1 MRHIHDAQIAHLFNE
16 DSMSGKNRLFYSAR
30 CRHCQAFMAE
40 LSKTTFAPEFIIVCV
55 DPSPSRPPLPPWL
68 KSVPTMIPAGSSE
81 PLVGPGAVNNWL
93 FARKMGVSGERKSG
107 SEALEE
113 RNALI
118 RPPEYTPDMSPRPNA
133 TARSA
138 APPSLVPTAAHMM
151 AAGGAGPAT
160 TASSGSSSG
169 KPDLLGVKAYE
180 GTDANVLAYHGNEMS
195 GSGKWSDSYSFLG
208 ASGDSSDKMFN
219 PIGRQFESLVSGHG
233 IPGAGVSGPGG
244 MSGGGSSSGPKRSA
258 KEDAEQRRLEAFMAA
273 RDSEIP
279 GPPTRR

>member
-1 MRHIHDAQIAHLFNE
+1 
-16 DSMSGKNRLFYSAR
+16 
-30 CRHCQAFMAE
+30 MAE
-40 LSKTTFAPEFIIVCV
+40 LSKTPFAPEFILVCV
-55 DPSPSRPPLPPWL
+55 DPSPSRPALPPWL

-93 FARKMGVSGERKSG
+93 FARKMGVGGERKSG
-107 SEALEE
+107 AEALEE

-118 RPPEYTPDMSPRPNA
+118 RPPDYTPELAPRPHA
-133 TARSA
+133 AARSA
-138 APPSLVPTAAHMM
+138 APPPTATHIM
-151 AAGGAGPAT
+151 AAGGGSASA
-160 TASSGSSSG
+160 ASSGSSSG

-195 GSGKWSDSYSFLG
+195 GSGKWSDSYSFIG
-208 ASGDSSDKMFN
+208 AAGDSSDKMFN

-244 MSGGGSSSGPKRSA
+244 MSGGGGSGGGPKRSA